1 MKIKKMAVTVLMVF
15 GLLAALS
22 LNAHSASYTCT
33 VVSAGPLG
41 TAVDSGTRFFLTE
54 ASDDTPEFT
63 NKQFQVS
70 ATRAKEYL
78 VVALTAISQGKK
90 VKITTPN
97 TGTYPV
103 ITAMYLQAQ

>member
-1 MKIKKMAVTVLMVF
+1 MKTKKMAVTVLMVF

-22 LNAHSASYTCT
+22 LSAHAATFTCT
-33 VVSAGPLG
+33 VVSAGPLN

-54 ASDDTPEFT
+54 ASDDTPEWS
-63 NKQFQVS
+63 NKQFQVG

-78 VVALTAISQGKK
+78 AVALTAISQGKK

-97 TGTYPV
+97 TGTVPF
-103 ITAMYLQAQ
+103 ITSMYLQSQ